1 MSILVLSSVLSLS
14 HAKKVPGL
22 IYIRRRKEQQYFEE
36 KEEQSEAQ
44 KEAEE
49 KAAKNKAR
57 AERVEALQDIIDAI
71 EDFVEDFYPDMYD
84 AEMFESFDVKELDK
98 VVAEAYDEVKRMAP
112 LFDSLKD
119 LEKHL
124 KMGDNV
130 TKTVAIKKTKS
141 TDQAIADF
149 LRKSGL

>member
-1 MSILVLSSVLSLS
+1 MFNTDELTAALQNGANPDEI
-14 HAKKVPGL
+14 AKSFTDALNTAIK
-22 IYIRRRKEQQYFEE
+22 
-36 KEEQSEAQ
+36 AQ

-49 KAAKNKAR
+49 KAAKKNKIR
-57 AERVEALQDIIDAI
+57 AERVEALQGIIDAI
-71 EDFVEDFYPDMYD
+71 EDFVEDFYPDMHD
-84 AEMFESFDVKELDK
+84 AKMFEDFDVEELDK

-119 LEKHL
+119 LEKQL

>member
-1 MSILVLSSVLSLS
+1 MFNTDELTAALQNGANPDEI
-14 HAKKVPGL
+14 AKSFTDALNTAIK
-22 IYIRRRKEQQYFEE
+22 
-36 KEEQSEAQ
+36 AQ

-49 KAAKNKAR
+49 KAAKKNKIH
-57 AERVEALQDIIDAI
+57 AERVEALQGIVDAV
-71 EDFVEDFYPDMYD
+71 EDFIADFYPDMYD
-84 AEMFESFDVKELDK
+84 EKAFEDFDVEELDK
-98 VVAEAYDEVKRMAP
+98 VILDSYKEVKRMAP

-124 KMGDNV
+124 KMTDNV

>member
-1 MSILVLSSVLSLS
+1 MFNTDELTAALQNGANPDEI
-14 HAKKVPGL
+14 AKSFTDALNTAIK
-22 IYIRRRKEQQYFEE
+22 
-36 KEEQSEAQ
+36 AQ

-49 KAAKNKAR
+49 KAAKKNKIR
-57 AERVEALQDIIDAI
+57 AERVEALQGIIDAI

-84 AEMFESFDVKELDK
+84 AKVFESFDAKELDK
-98 VVAEAYDEVKRMAP
+98 VIAESYEEVKRMAP

-119 LEKHL
+119 LEKQL
-124 KMGDNV
+124 KMTDNV
-130 TKTVAIKKTKS
+130 TNTVAIKKTKS

>member
-1 MSILVLSSVLSLS
+1 MFNTDELTAALQNGANPDEI
-14 HAKKVPGL
+14 AKSFTDALNTAIK
-22 IYIRRRKEQQYFEE
+22 
-36 KEEQSEAQ
+36 AQ

-49 KAAKNKAR
+49 KAAKKNKIR
-57 AERVEALQDIIDAI
+57 AERVEALQGIIDAI
-71 EDFVEDFYPDMYD
+71 EDFVENFYPDMYD
-84 AEMFESFDVKELDK
+84 AKVFESFDAEELDK
-98 VVAEAYDEVKRMAP
+98 VVLEAYEDVKRMAP

-119 LEKHL
+119 LEKQL
-124 KMGDNV
+124 KMTDNV

>member
-1 MSILVLSSVLSLS
+1 MFNTDELTAALQNGANPDEI
-14 HAKKVPGL
+14 AKSFTDALNTAIK
-22 IYIRRRKEQQYFEE
+22 
-36 KEEQSEAQ
+36 AQ

-49 KAAKNKAR
+49 KAAKKNKIR

-84 AEMFESFDVKELDK
+84 AKVFEDFDVEELDK
-98 VVAEAYDEVKRMAP
+98 VILEAYEDVKRMAP

-124 KMGDNV
+124 KMTDDV

>member
-1 MSILVLSSVLSLS
+1 MFNTDELTAALQNGANPDEI
-14 HAKKVPGL
+14 AKSFTDALNTAIK
-22 IYIRRRKEQQYFEE
+22 
-36 KEEQSEAQ
+36 AQ

-49 KAAKNKAR
+49 KAAKKNKIH
-57 AERVEALQDIIDAI
+57 AERVEALQGIIDAI

-84 AEMFESFDVKELDK
+84 AKVFESFDVEELDK
-98 VVAEAYDEVKRMAP
+98 VVLEAYQDVKRMAP

-119 LEKHL
+119 LEKQL
-124 KMGDNV
+124 KMTDNV

>member
-1 MSILVLSSVLSLS
+1 MFNTDELTAALQNGANPDEI
-14 HAKKVPGL
+14 AKSFTDALNTAIK
-22 IYIRRRKEQQYFEE
+22 
-36 KEEQSEAQ
+36 AQ

-49 KAAKNKAR
+49 KAAKKNKIH
-57 AERVEALQDIIDAI
+57 AERVEALQGIVDAV
-71 EDFVEDFYPDMYD
+71 EDFIAGFYPDMYD
-84 AEMFESFDVKELDK
+84 AKAFEDFDVEELDK
-98 VVAEAYDEVKRMAP
+98 VILDSYQEVKRMAP

-124 KMGDNV
+124 KMSDNV

-141 TDQAIADF
+141 TDQVIADF

>member
-1 MSILVLSSVLSLS
+1 MFNTDELTAALQNGANPDEI
-14 HAKKVPGL
+14 AKSFTDALNTAIK
-22 IYIRRRKEQQYFEE
+22 
-36 KEEQSEAQ
+36 AQ

-49 KAAKNKAR
+49 KAAKKNKIH
-57 AERVEALQDIIDAI
+57 AERVEALQGIIDAI
-71 EDFVEDFYPDMYD
+71 EDFVADFYPDMHD
-84 AEMFESFDVKELDK
+84 AKMFESFDTEELDK
-98 VVAEAYDEVKRMAP
+98 VVAEAYDEVKRMSP

-119 LEKHL
+119 LEKQL

-130 TKTVAIKKTKS
+130 TKTVAIKKTKT

>member
-1 MSILVLSSVLSLS
+1 MFNTDELTAALQNGANPDEI
-14 HAKKVPGL
+14 AKSFTDALNTAIK
-22 IYIRRRKEQQYFEE
+22 
-36 KEEQSEAQ
+36 AQ

-49 KAAKNKAR
+49 KAAKKNKIH
-57 AERVEALQDIIDAI
+57 AERVEALQGIVDAV
-71 EDFVEDFYPDMYD
+71 EDFIADFYPDMYD
-84 AEMFESFDVKELDK
+84 AKAFEDFDVEELDEVILDSYK
-98 VVAEAYDEVKRMAP
+98 EVKRMAP

-130 TKTVAIKKTKS
+130 TKTVAIKKTKT

>member
-1 MSILVLSSVLSLS
+1 MFNTDELTAALQNGANPDEI
-14 HAKKVPGL
+14 AKSFTDALNTAIK
-22 IYIRRRKEQQYFEE
+22 
-36 KEEQSEAQ
+36 AQ

-49 KAAKNKAR
+49 KAAKKNKIH
-57 AERVEALQDIIDAI
+57 AERVEALQGIIDAI
-71 EDFVEDFYPDMYD
+71 EDFVEDFYPDMHD
-84 AEMFESFDVKELDK
+84 AKMFEDFDVEELDK

-119 LEKHL
+119 LEKQL
-124 KMGDNV
+124 KMTDNV

>member
-1 MSILVLSSVLSLS
+1 MFNTDELTAALQNGANPDEI
-14 HAKKVPGL
+14 AKSFTDALNTAIK
-22 IYIRRRKEQQYFEE
+22 
-36 KEEQSEAQ
+36 AQ

-49 KAAKNKAR
+49 KAAKKNKIH
-57 AERVEALQDIIDAI
+57 AERVEALQGIVDAV
-71 EDFVEDFYPDMYD
+71 EDFIADFYPDMYD
-84 AEMFESFDVKELDK
+84 AKAFEDFDVEELDK
-98 VVAEAYDEVKRMAP
+98 VILDSYKEVKRMAP

-130 TKTVAIKKTKS
+130 TKTVAIKKTKT

>member
-1 MSILVLSSVLSLS
+1 MFNTDELTAALQNGANPDEI
-14 HAKKVPGL
+14 AKSFTDALNTAIK
-22 IYIRRRKEQQYFEE
+22 
-36 KEEQSEAQ
+36 AQ

-49 KAAKNKAR
+49 KAAKKNKIH

-84 AEMFESFDVKELDK
+84 AKMFEDFDVEELDK
-98 VVAEAYDEVKRMAP
+98 VIAEAYDEVKRMAP

-119 LEKHL
+119 LEKQL

>member
-1 MSILVLSSVLSLS
+1 MFNTDELTAALQNGANPDEI
-14 HAKKVPGL
+14 AKSFTDALNTAIK
-22 IYIRRRKEQQYFEE
+22 
-36 KEEQSEAQ
+36 AQ

-49 KAAKNKAR
+49 KAAKKNKIR
-57 AERVEALQDIIDAI
+57 AERVEALQGIIDAI
-71 EDFVEDFYPDMYD
+71 EDFVENFYPDMYD
-84 AEMFESFDVKELDK
+84 AKVFESFDVEELDK
-98 VVAEAYDEVKRMAP
+98 VVLEAYEDVKRMAP

-119 LEKHL
+119 LEKQL
-124 KMGDNV
+124 KMTDNV

>member
-1 MSILVLSSVLSLS
+1 MFNTDELTAALQNGASADEI
-14 HAKKVPGL
+14 AKSFTDALNTAIK
-22 IYIRRRKEQQYFEE
+22 
-36 KEEQSEAQ
+36 AQ

-49 KAAKNKAR
+49 KAAKKNKIH
-57 AERVEALQDIIDAI
+57 AERVEALQGIVDAV
-71 EDFVEDFYPDMYD
+71 EDFIADFYPDMYD
-84 AEMFESFDVKELDK
+84 EKAFEDFDVEELDK
-98 VVAEAYDEVKRMAP
+98 VILDSYKEVKRMAP

-124 KMGDNV
+124 KVSDNV

>member
-1 MSILVLSSVLSLS
+1 MFNTDELTAALQNGANPDEI
-14 HAKKVPGL
+14 AKSFTDALNTAIK
-22 IYIRRRKEQQYFEE
+22 
-36 KEEQSEAQ
+36 AQ

-49 KAAKNKAR
+49 KAAKKNKIR
-57 AERVEALQDIIDAI
+57 AERVEALQGIIDAI
-71 EDFVEDFYPDMYD
+71 EEFVEDFYPDMYD
-84 AEMFESFDVKELDK
+84 AKVFESFDIEELDK

-119 LEKHL
+119 LEKQL
-124 KMGDNV
+124 KMTDNV

>member
-1 MSILVLSSVLSLS
+1 MFNTDELTAALQNGANPDEI
-14 HAKKVPGL
+14 AKSFTDALNTAIK
-22 IYIRRRKEQQYFEE
+22 
-36 KEEQSEAQ
+36 AQ

-49 KAAKNKAR
+49 KAAKKNKIH
-57 AERVEALQDIIDAI
+57 AERVEALQSIIDAI
-71 EDFVEDFYPDMYD
+71 EDFVEGFYPDMYD
-84 AEMFESFDVKELDK
+84 EKMFESFDVEELDK

-119 LEKHL
+119 LEKQL

>member
-1 MSILVLSSVLSLS
+1 MFNTDELTAALQNGANPDEI
-14 HAKKVPGL
+14 AKSFTDALNTAIK
-22 IYIRRRKEQQYFEE
+22 
-36 KEEQSEAQ
+36 AQ

-49 KAAKNKAR
+49 KAAKKNKIH
-57 AERVEALQDIIDAI
+57 AERVEALQGIIDAI
-71 EDFVEDFYPDMYD
+71 EDFVEDFYPDMHD
-84 AEMFESFDVKELDK
+84 AKMFEDFDVEELDK

>member
-1 MSILVLSSVLSLS
+1 MFNTDELTAALQNGANPDEI
-14 HAKKVPGL
+14 AKSFTDALNTAIK
-22 IYIRRRKEQQYFEE
+22 
-36 KEEQSEAQ
+36 AQ

-49 KAAKNKAR
+49 EAAKKNKIR
-57 AERVEALQDIIDAI
+57 AERVETLQGIIDAI

-84 AEMFESFDVKELDK
+84 AKVFENFDVEELDK
-98 VVAEAYDEVKRMAP
+98 VVLEAYEDVKRMAP
-112 LFDSLKD
+112 FFDSLKD
-119 LEKHL
+119 LEKQL
-124 KMGDNV
+124 KMTDNV

>member
-1 MSILVLSSVLSLS
+1 MFNTDELTAALQNGANPDEI
-14 HAKKVPGL
+14 AKSFTDALNTAIK
-22 IYIRRRKEQQYFEE
+22 
-36 KEEQSEAQ
+36 AQ

-49 KAAKNKAR
+49 KTAKKNKIH
-57 AERVEALQDIIDAI
+57 AERVEALQGIIDAI

-84 AEMFESFDVKELDK
+84 AKVFESFDAEELDK
-98 VVAEAYDEVKRMAP
+98 VVLEAYEDVKRMAP

-119 LEKHL
+119 LEKQL
-124 KMGDNV
+124 KMTDNV

>member
-1 MSILVLSSVLSLS
+1 MFNTDELTAALQNGANPDEI
-14 HAKKVPGL
+14 AKSFTDALNTAIK
-22 IYIRRRKEQQYFEE
+22 
-36 KEEQSEAQ
+36 AQ

-57 AERVEALQDIIDAI
+57 AERVEALQGIIDAI
-71 EDFVEDFYPDMYD
+71 EDFVADFYPDMYD
-84 AEMFESFDVKELDK
+84 AKVFESFDAEELDK
-98 VVAEAYDEVKRMAP
+98 VVLEAYDEVKRMAP

-119 LEKHL
+119 LEKQL
-124 KMGDNV
+124 KMADNIDRTV
-130 TKTVAIKKTKS
+130 TIKKTKT

>member
-1 MSILVLSSVLSLS
+1 MFNTDELTAALQNGANPDEI
-14 HAKKVPGL
+14 AKSFTDALNTAIK
-22 IYIRRRKEQQYFEE
+22 
-36 KEEQSEAQ
+36 AQ

-49 KAAKNKAR
+49 KAAKKNKAR
-57 AERVEALQDIIDAI
+57 AERVEALQGIIDAI
-71 EDFVEDFYPDMYD
+71 EDFVEDFYPDMHD
-84 AEMFESFDVKELDK
+84 AKMFEDFDVEELDK

-119 LEKHL
+119 LEKQL

>member
-1 MSILVLSSVLSLS
+1 MFNTDELTAALQNGANPDEI
-14 HAKKVPGL
+14 AKSFTDALNTAIK
-22 IYIRRRKEQQYFEE
+22 
-36 KEEQSEAQ
+36 AQ

-49 KAAKNKAR
+49 KAAKKNKIR
-57 AERVEALQDIIDAI
+57 AERVEALQGIIDAI
-71 EDFVEDFYPDMYD
+71 ENFVEDFYPDMHD
-84 AEMFESFDVKELDK
+84 AKMFEDFDIEELDK

-119 LEKHL
+119 LEKQL
-124 KMGDNV
+124 KMSDNV
-130 TKTVAIKKTKS
+130 TKTVAIKKTKT

>member
-1 MSILVLSSVLSLS
+1 MFNTDELTAALQNGANPDEI
-14 HAKKVPGL
+14 AKSFTDALNTAIK
-22 IYIRRRKEQQYFEE
+22 
-36 KEEQSEAQ
+36 AQ

-49 KAAKNKAR
+49 KSAKKNKIR
-57 AERVEALQDIIDAI
+57 AERVEALQGIIDAI

-84 AEMFESFDVKELDK
+84 AEVFENFDVEELDK
-98 VVAEAYDEVKRMAP
+98 VVLEAYEDVKRMVP

-124 KMGDNV
+124 KMGDNI

-149 LRKSGL
+149 LRRSGL

>member
-1 MSILVLSSVLSLS
+1 MFNTDELTAALQNGANPDEI
-14 HAKKVPGL
+14 AKSFTDALNTAIK
-22 IYIRRRKEQQYFEE
+22 
-36 KEEQSEAQ
+36 AQ

-49 KAAKNKAR
+49 KAAKKNKIH
-57 AERVEALQDIIDAI
+57 AERVEALQGIIDAI

-84 AEMFESFDVKELDK
+84 AEMFESFDAKELDK

-119 LEKHL
+119 LEKQL

>member
-1 MSILVLSSVLSLS
+1 MFNTDELTAALQNGANPDEI
-14 HAKKVPGL
+14 AKSFTDALNTAIK
-22 IYIRRRKEQQYFEE
+22 
-36 KEEQSEAQ
+36 AQ

-49 KAAKNKAR
+49 KAAKKNKIR
-57 AERVEALQDIIDAI
+57 AERVEALQGIIDAI
-71 EDFVEDFYPDMYD
+71 EDFVENFYPDMYD
-84 AEMFESFDVKELDK
+84 AKVFESFDAEELDK
-98 VVAEAYDEVKRMAP
+98 VVLEAYEDVKRMAP

-119 LEKHL
+119 LEKQL
-124 KMGDNV
+124 KMSDNV

>member
-1 MSILVLSSVLSLS
+1 MFNTDELTAALQNGANPDEI
-14 HAKKVPGL
+14 AKSFTDALNTAIKA
-22 IYIRRRKEQQYFEE
+22 K
-36 KEEQSEAQ
+36 

-49 KAAKNKAR
+49 KAAKKNKIR
-57 AERVEALQDIIDAI
+57 AERVEALQGIIDAI
-71 EDFVEDFYPDMYD
+71 ESFVEDFYPDMYD
-84 AEMFESFDVKELDK
+84 AKVFESFDAEELDK
-98 VVAEAYDEVKRMAP
+98 VVLEAYEDVKRMAP

-119 LEKHL
+119 LEKQL
-124 KMGDNV
+124 KMTDNV

>member
-1 MSILVLSSVLSLS
+1 MFNTDELTAALQNGANPDEI
-14 HAKKVPGL
+14 AKSFTDALNTAIKA
-22 IYIRRRKEQQYFEE
+22 QQ
-36 KEEQSEAQ
+36 
-44 KEAEE
+44 EAEE
-49 KAAKNKAR
+49 KAAKKSKIR
-57 AERVEALQDIIDAI
+57 AERVEALQGIIDAI

-84 AEMFESFDVKELDK
+84 AKMFESFDAEELDK

-119 LEKHL
+119 LEKQL

>member
-1 MSILVLSSVLSLS
+1 MFNTDELTAALQNGANPDEI
-14 HAKKVPGL
+14 AKSFTDALNTAIKA
-22 IYIRRRKEQQYFEE
+22 K
-36 KEEQSEAQ
+36 

-49 KAAKNKAR
+49 KAAKKNKIH
-57 AERVEALQDIIDAI
+57 AERVEALQGIIDAI

-84 AEMFESFDVKELDK
+84 AKVFESFDAEELDK
-98 VVAEAYDEVKRMAP
+98 VVLESYEEVKRMAP

-124 KMGDNV
+124 KMTDNV

>member
-1 MSILVLSSVLSLS
+1 MFNTDELTAALQNGANPDEI
-14 HAKKVPGL
+14 AKSFTDALNTAIK
-22 IYIRRRKEQQYFEE
+22 
-36 KEEQSEAQ
+36 AQ

-49 KAAKNKAR
+49 KAAKKNKIH
-57 AERVEALQDIIDAI
+57 AERVEALQGIIDAI
-71 EDFVEDFYPDMYD
+71 EDFVEDFYPDMHD
-84 AEMFESFDVKELDK
+84 AKMFEDFDVEELDK

-119 LEKHL
+119 LEKQL

>member
-1 MSILVLSSVLSLS
+1 MFNTDELTAALQNGANPDEI
-14 HAKKVPGL
+14 AKSFTDALNTAIK
-22 IYIRRRKEQQYFEE
+22 
-36 KEEQSEAQ
+36 AQ

-49 KAAKNKAR
+49 KAAKKNKIH
-57 AERVEALQDIIDAI
+57 AERVEALQGIIDAI
-71 EDFVEDFYPDMYD
+71 EDFVENFYPDMHD
-84 AEMFESFDVKELDK
+84 AKMFEDFDVEELDK

-130 TKTVAIKKTKS
+130 TKTVAIKKTKT

>member
-1 MSILVLSSVLSLS
+1 MFNTDELTAALQNGANPDEI
-14 HAKKVPGL
+14 AKSFTDALNTAIK
-22 IYIRRRKEQQYFEE
+22 
-36 KEEQSEAQ
+36 AQ

-49 KAAKNKAR
+49 KAAKKNKIH
-57 AERVEALQDIIDAI
+57 AERVEALQGIIDAI
-71 EDFVEDFYPDMYD
+71 EDFVKNFYPDMHD
-84 AEMFESFDVKELDK
+84 AKMFEDFDVEELDK
-98 VVAEAYDEVKRMAP
+98 VVAEAYEDVKRMAP

-124 KMGDNV
+124 KMADNIDRTV
-130 TKTVAIKKTKS
+130 TIKKTKS

>member
-1 MSILVLSSVLSLS
+1 MFNTDELTAALQNGANPDEI
-14 HAKKVPGL
+14 AKSFTDALNTAIK
-22 IYIRRRKEQQYFEE
+22 
-36 KEEQSEAQ
+36 AQ

-49 KAAKNKAR
+49 KAAKKNKIH
-57 AERVEALQDIIDAI
+57 AERVEALQGIIDAI

-84 AEMFESFDVKELDK
+84 AKVFESFDVEELDK
-98 VVAEAYDEVKRMAP
+98 VVLEAYEDVKRMAP

-119 LEKHL
+119 LEKQL
-124 KMGDNV
+124 KMTDNV

>member
-1 MSILVLSSVLSLS
+1 MFNTDELTAALQNGANPDEI
-14 HAKKVPGL
+14 AKSFTDALNTAIK
-22 IYIRRRKEQQYFEE
+22 
-36 KEEQSEAQ
+36 AQ

-49 KAAKNKAR
+49 KAAKKNKIR
-57 AERVEALQDIIDAI
+57 AERVEALQGIVDAI
-71 EDFVEDFYPDMYD
+71 ENFVEDFYPDMYD
-84 AEMFESFDVKELDK
+84 AKVFESFDAEELDK
-98 VVAEAYDEVKRMAP
+98 VVLEAYEDVKRMAP

-124 KMGDNV
+124 KMADNV

>member
-1 MSILVLSSVLSLS
+1 MFNTDELTAALQNGANPDEI
-14 HAKKVPGL
+14 AKSFTDALNTAIK
-22 IYIRRRKEQQYFEE
+22 
-36 KEEQSEAQ
+36 AQ

-49 KAAKNKAR
+49 KAAKKNKIH
-57 AERVEALQDIIDAI
+57 AERVEALQGIIDAI

-84 AEMFESFDVKELDK
+84 AEMFESFDAKELDK

-130 TKTVAIKKTKS
+130 TKTVAIKKTKT

>member
-1 MSILVLSSVLSLS
+1 MFNTDELTAALQNGANPDEI
-14 HAKKVPGL
+14 AKSFTDALNTAIK
-22 IYIRRRKEQQYFEE
+22 
-36 KEEQSEAQ
+36 AQ

-49 KAAKNKAR
+49 KAAKKNKIH
-57 AERVEALQDIIDAI
+57 AERVEALQGIIDAI
-71 EDFVEDFYPDMYD
+71 EDFVEDFYPDMHD
-84 AEMFESFDVKELDK
+84 AKMFEDFDVEELDK

-130 TKTVAIKKTKS
+130 TKTVAIKKTKT

>member
-1 MSILVLSSVLSLS
+1 MFNTDELTAALQNGANPDEI
-14 HAKKVPGL
+14 AKSFTDALNTAIK
-22 IYIRRRKEQQYFEE
+22 
-36 KEEQSEAQ
+36 AQ

-49 KAAKNKAR
+49 KAAKKNKIH
-57 AERVEALQDIIDAI
+57 AERVEALQGIIDAI

-84 AEMFESFDVKELDK
+84 AEMFESFDAKELDK
-98 VVAEAYDEVKRMAP
+98 VVAEAYKEVKRMAP

>member
-1 MSILVLSSVLSLS
+1 MFNTDELTAALQNGANPDEI
-14 HAKKVPGL
+14 AKSFTDALNTAIK
-22 IYIRRRKEQQYFEE
+22 
-36 KEEQSEAQ
+36 AQ

-49 KAAKNKAR
+49 KAAKKNKIR
-57 AERVEALQDIIDAI
+57 AERVEALQGIIDAI
-71 EDFVEDFYPDMYD
+71 EDFVEDFYPDMHD
-84 AEMFESFDVKELDK
+84 AKMFEDFDVEELDK